1 MADKYYKKYDD
12 RVDEVFDV
20 TNPEEIAV
28 REKAIADAKPGAKIK
43 KQIKASSNLYM
54 PQVAQIELKL
64 NPYEIDKK
72 V

>member
-1 MADKYYKKYDD
+1 M
-12 RVDEVFDV
+12 
-20 TNPEEIAV
+20 

-43 KQIKASSNLYM
+43 KQIKASSNLFM